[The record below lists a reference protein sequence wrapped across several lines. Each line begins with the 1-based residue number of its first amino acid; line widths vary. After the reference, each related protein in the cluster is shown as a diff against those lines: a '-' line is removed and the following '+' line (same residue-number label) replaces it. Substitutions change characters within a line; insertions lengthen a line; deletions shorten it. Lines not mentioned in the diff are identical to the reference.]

1 MAKPIAVMLK
11 PPAAPTARAR
21 TEELERKL
29 GQAPMQHAAALL
41 DMYELIEMLH
51 QRGTLDLLRGLVGA
65 GTDIVGRISA
75 GLNSPEAIRGMR
87 NLALLA
93 KIAGEIDPKLL
104 ENVTNEITESSRH
117 KKGQKPPTLWSI
129 FKKLRGKNSR
139 RALAATVD
147 MLDSIGKGL
156 ASQQ

>member
-11 PPAAPTARAR
+11 PTPRAR
-21 TEELERKL
+21 TEALERKL

-41 DMYELIEMLH
+41 DMYELIEVLH
-51 QRGTLDLLRGLVGA
+51 QRGTLDMLRGLTGA
-65 GTDIVGRISA
+65 GSDIIGRVSA

-93 KIAGEIDPKLL
+93 KIAGQIDPKVL
-104 ENVTNEITESSRH
+104 ENVSNALAQSSRP
-117 KKGQKPPTLWSI
+117 KKGQKPPSLWGI

-139 RALAATVD
+139 RALGGMVD
-147 MLDSIGKGL
+147 MLDNVGKGL
-156 ASQQ
+156 A